1 MLACAASSVQRCSS
15 ARAPAACSVPGLAG
29 VSGSRIVVARDHH
42 AAEAAQAGRRR
53 SLRAATAADAA
64 TQAAAADAEPAWFSV
79 EMQARDYEL
88 DQFNV
93 INNAVY
99 ANYLQHVRHEFLL
112 HVGVSADTIARTGDA
127 LALSELHMRYIK
139 PLRSGDHF
147 RGTCRVSKATGVRL
161 VFEQQIWR
169 LPRKHRAAADSNG
182 SGNGGSANAAEA
194 AEAEQQ
200 EELVLTAE
208 AVVVSLDK
216 RYKPKRISAALRERL
231 VSGTAS
237 EGPPI
242 PLQELL

>member
-1 MLACAASSVQRCSS
+1 
-15 ARAPAACSVPGLAG
+15 
-29 VSGSRIVVARDHH
+29 
-42 AAEAAQAGRRR
+42 
-53 SLRAATAADAA
+53 
-64 TQAAAADAEPAWFSV
+64 
-79 EMQARDYEL
+79 MQARDYEL

-93 INNAVY
+93 SKEGAALGWGGVQSTGVLVVNNAVY

-127 LALSELHMRYIK
+127 LALSELHMRYIQ
-139 PLRSGDHF
+139 PLRSGDRF

-169 LPRKHRAAADSNG
+169 LPRKHRAPAAASNG
-182 SGNGGSANAAEA
+182 GGSGGSAAEA
-194 AEAEQQ
+194 GEEQ

-216 RYKPKRISAALRERL
+216 RYKPKRISPALRERL
-231 VSGTAS
+231 VSGAAS